1 MSAMYCTLCWKV
13 GMMFWWMPVKVSDR
27 SIDQVSYFINRISQV
42 HFMWKQHLSVCG
54 VVWWGGVGGI
64 LAFVLLYTADVCGSF
79 HGFFLK
85 IDESN
90 WSLQRIVWISCWQK
104 VFTEWMLSSL
114 KTRLNAAYLHY
125 QSISLMFEMPP
136 PTEINKTNSPII
148 LC

>member
-54 VVWWGGVGGI
+54 VVWWGGGASWLLCYFI
-64 LAFVLLYTADVCGSF
+64 LQMSVVHFMD
-79 HGFFLK
+79 FFFK

-136 PTEINKTNSPII
+136 LTEINKTNSPII

>member
-1 MSAMYCTLCWKV
+1 MSAMYCTRCWKV

-54 VVWWGGVGGI
+54 VVGWGGASWLLCYFILQMSVVHFMDFFFKNRWEQLVTSEDRVNILLTKGI
-64 LAFVLLYTADVCGSF
+64 
-79 HGFFLK
+79 H
-85 IDESN
+85 
-90 WSLQRIVWISCWQK
+90 R
-104 VFTEWMLSSL
+104 M
-114 KTRLNAAYLHY
+114 NAELFEDQA
-125 QSISLMFEMPP
+125 QCSISPLPKHLFDVWDAP

>member
-1 MSAMYCTLCWKV
+1 MSAMYCTLWKV

-54 VVWWGGVGGI
+54 VVWWGGGGASWLLCYFI
-64 LAFVLLYTADVCGSF
+64 LQMSVVHFMDFFFKNRWEQLVTSEDRVNILLTKGI
-79 HGFFLK
+79 H
-85 IDESN
+85 
-90 WSLQRIVWISCWQK
+90 R
-104 VFTEWMLSSL
+104 M
-114 KTRLNAAYLHY
+114 NAELFEDQA
-125 QSISLMFEMPP
+125 QCSISPLPKHLFDVWDAP

>member
-54 VVWWGGVGGI
+54 VVWWGGGGHPGFCVTLYCRCLWFISWIFFKNRWEQLVTSEDRVNI
-64 LAFVLLYTADVCGSF
+64 LLTKGI
-79 HGFFLK
+79 H
-85 IDESN
+85 
-90 WSLQRIVWISCWQK
+90 R
-104 VFTEWMLSSL
+104 M
-114 KTRLNAAYLHY
+114 NAELFEDQA
-125 QSISLMFEMPP
+125 QCSISPLPKHLFDVWDAP

>member
-42 HFMWKQHLSVCG
+42 HFMWKQHLSLCVCVCG
-54 VVWWGGVGGI
+54 WVRGGVGGHPG
-64 LAFVLLYTADVCGSF
+64 FCVTLYCRCLWFISWI
-79 HGFFLK
+79 FFK

-136 PTEINKTNSPII
+136 PPDWNKQN
-148 LC
+148 

>member
-1 MSAMYCTLCWKV
+1 MSAMYCTLWKV

-54 VVWWGGVGGI
+54 VVGWGGGGGI

-79 HGFFLK
+79 HGFFFKNRWEQLVTSEDRVNILLTK
-85 IDESN
+85 GIH
-90 WSLQRIVWISCWQK
+90 R
-104 VFTEWMLSSL
+104 M
-114 KTRLNAAYLHY
+114 NAELFEDQA
-125 QSISLMFEMPP
+125 QCSISPLPKHLFDVWDAP